1 MSATNSRNLLIIVV
15 IFVAV
20 LALAFVIRQALNG
33 VRVIDDRN
41 VIFTDLYT
49 FDGVVEGDLV
59 VVAREITL
67 ESSARIAGSASL
79 IGSTITVHG
88 RIAEDLTVLGETVS
102 LSADAAVAGDV
113 SLMGSD
119 TYVAGAV
126 GGTLLVNSTTAA
138 FAPDF
143 ASLGAVTTCA
153 DEIIYAGAIEFA
165 PCPED
170 EAIKP
175 FEPLIALR
183 SATPPDLSAL
193 ADLSALD
200 PLVSFLSIA
209 VWSITLTGIATIAVT
224 AFPRQISHIEDA
236 VRARP
241 SRVGGVGIA
250 TYGLMVGITLALI
263 TLLAVLPPLG
273 LILLPVYLILLIVLI
288 ALVLSSLVTLALVVG
303 DLIMRRTTSATP
315 PMVAAVVG
323 SLVLSAGMA
332 LLLVLPFG
340 WLFDVLVIGAVS
352 SVGVG
357 AALITRMGTRPLT
370 RPHFVQ
376 G

>member
-193 ADLSALD
+193 D